1 MSKKCQE
8 SKGYG
13 SIRKGIHGAVGV
25 LALGLLFSTTDV
37 VFADEV
43 SENTPT
49 TASSE
54 QVINTSETLKLTA
67 ENDVEI
73 PTEIVGNEGTSE
85 VETTTGTNSPT
96 VGAVPSTDVEASNVS
111 GESIS
116 TTPESNTNLE
126 ANISST
132 SSPATDRAAEVLE
145 DRTAP
150 KLVSYTLDKT
160 EYQAGETVTLTVESE
175 DDSNLSY
182 VSADFNSSD
191 GRQSLYFSS
200 SEVEKLANGLY
211 RSVLTSSIPENRPS
225 DIYNLTHLSL
235 RDEIGNI
242 VYYYDSSK
250 NTWSEHTFAPL
261 SMTVTGTVS
270 DRTAPKLFSYTLD
283 KTEYQ
288 AGETVTLTIDSEDE

>member
-1 MSKKCQE
+1 MIKKCQE
-8 SKGYG
+8 SKGFG

-54 QVINTSETLKLTA
+54 QVINTSETLILTA

-116 TTPESNTNLE
+116 TKPESNTNLE

-160 EYQAGETVTLTVESE
+160 EYQAGETVTLTIDSE
-175 DDSNLSY
+175 DESNLTY
-182 VSADFNSSD
+182 VSSKLISSD
-191 GRQSLYFSS
+191 GTQSLYFSS
-200 SEVEKLANGLY
+200 S
-211 RSVLTSSIPENRPS
+211 
-225 DIYNLTHLSL
+225 
-235 RDEIGNI
+235 
-242 VYYYDSSK
+242 
-250 NTWSEHTFAPL
+250 
-261 SMTVTGTVS
+261 
-270 DRTAPKLFSYTLD
+270 
-283 KTEYQ
+283 
-288 AGETVTLTIDSEDE
+288 

>member
-1 MSKKCQE
+1 MIKKCQE
-8 SKGYG
+8 SKGFG

-54 QVINTSETLKLTA
+54 QVINTSETLILTA

-116 TTPESNTNLE
+116 TKPESNTNLE

-160 EYQAGETVTLTVESE
+160 EYQAGETVTLT
-175 DDSNLSY
+175 
-182 VSADFNSSD
+182 
-191 GRQSLYFSS
+191 
-200 SEVEKLANGLY
+200 
-211 RSVLTSSIPENRPS
+211 
-225 DIYNLTHLSL
+225 
-235 RDEIGNI
+235 
-242 VYYYDSSK
+242 
-250 NTWSEHTFAPL
+250 
-261 SMTVTGTVS
+261 
-270 DRTAPKLFSYTLD
+270 
-283 KTEYQ
+283 
-288 AGETVTLTIDSEDE
+288 IDSEDES

>member
-1 MSKKCQE
+1 MIKKCQE

-25 LALGLLFSTTDV
+25 LALGLLFSTTAV
-37 VFADEV
+37 VYADEV

-54 QVINTSETLKLTA
+54 QVINASEAVELTA
-67 ENDVEI
+67 DNDVAISTGIE
-73 PTEIVGNEGTSE
+73 GNEGTSE
-85 VETTTGTNSPT
+85 VETTTATNSL
-96 VGAVPSTDVEASNVS
+96 VAEAVSSTAVEASNAN

-116 TTPESNTNLE
+116 TTPDSNTDL
-126 ANISST
+126 AVNISPT
-132 SSPATDRAAEVLE
+132 SASATDRAAEVLE

-150 KLVSYTLDKT
+150 KLASYTLDKT

-182 VSADFNSSD
+182 VSADFYSSD

-225 DIYNLTHLSL
+225 DIYNLTYLSL
-235 RDEIGNI
+235 RDEIGNN
-242 VYYYDSSK
+242 VTYYDS
-250 NTWSEHTFAPL
+250 
-261 SMTVTGTVS
+261 
-270 DRTAPKLFSYTLD
+270 
-283 KTEYQ
+283 
-288 AGETVTLTIDSEDE
+288 